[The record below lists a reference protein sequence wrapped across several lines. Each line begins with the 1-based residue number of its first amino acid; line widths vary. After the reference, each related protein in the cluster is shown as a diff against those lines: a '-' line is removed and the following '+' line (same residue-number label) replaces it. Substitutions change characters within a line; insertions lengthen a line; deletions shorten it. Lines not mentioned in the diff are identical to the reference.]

1 MKEERNKRENVK
13 RESGAALLIAIFAL
27 MLISV
32 VAIALI
38 VSQGTDSALAGN
50 YRTST
55 SAYYAAVAGL
65 EEARGRLLWK
75 NPDYFDG
82 PTSPNPGFM
91 PMTGVLPAMQPTDVR
106 YILNPASGET
116 VDPTSAD
123 PANYPDAEY
132 AQEFQLNPNPICLPS
147 WIPVPPVMINS
158 IYQSAS
164 MAGPVYKWVRINP
177 VTECALNLDVN
188 GDGVLDATTPL
199 YYDPARV
206 VGVTPAP
213 SLILPSS
220 SIPLTP
226 TAVQVLEITSLAVL
240 PNGSKRLLQYVVAP
254 LLVSTQISTQVDS
267 PTPPLPSGIPFN
279 PGFPA
284 AVTMDGNNVSYQD
297 PGTPDYVVDGRDLGA
312 GSCTPQHTAVESIEY
327 TNSSDSSYSSILA
340 NVTPVKSSY
349 PGYLLDPTTY
359 APTTP
364 SIPLPS
370 VPTAVRQSW
379 QTPATLDAVVQ
390 DITKSADIVIAG
402 PATGSNM
409 PTWPPSNPIP
419 MTVVVNGNLNLTRWY
434 QTGYG
439 LLLVTGTLTYD
450 PDTTWN
456 GIVLVIGQG
465 VLLWSDR
472 GHGWGG
478 INGAVLIAN
487 TRDASGNLLATLGA
501 ASFSGAGG
509 GSGRRYSAQGG
520 ITYNSCLVNSA
531 GAQAPLTYKILSF
544 HEIPTN

>member
-1 MKEERNKRENVK
+1 MREERNKRENGQ
-13 RESGAALLIAIFAL
+13 REKGAALLIAIFAL

-32 VAIALI
+32 VAIAMI

-55 SAYYAAVAGL
+55 TAYYAAVAGL

-91 PMTGVLPAMQPTDVR
+91 PMTGVLPAMQLTDVR

-116 VDPTSAD
+116 VDPTSGD
-123 PANYPDAEY
+123 PANYPDTDYGTEMGWPLSGANV
-132 AQEFQLNPNPICLPS
+132 QT
-147 WIPVPPVMINS
+147 INS
-158 IYQSAS
+158 TFQAAS
-164 MAGPVYKWVRINP
+164 LPGPVYKWVRINP
-177 VTECALNLDVN
+177 VTEKALNLDVN
-188 GDGVLDATTPL
+188 GDGVLDTTTPL

-206 VGVTPAP
+206 VGVTSAP

-226 TAVQVLEITSLAVL
+226 TAVQALEITSLAVL

-267 PTPPLPSGIPFN
+267 PTPPLPGGIPFN

-284 AVTMDGNNVSYQD
+284 ALTMGGNNVSYQD

-312 GSCTPQHTAVESIEY
+312 GICTPAHTAVESIEY
-327 TNSSDSSYSSILA
+327 TNPADSSYSSILA
-340 NVTPVKSSY
+340 NVTPVQSSY
-349 PGYLLDPTTY
+349 PGYPLGAPSSY
-359 APTTP
+359 VPTTP
-364 SIPLPS
+364 SVPNRS

-379 QTPATLDAVVQ
+379 LTPATLDAVVQ
-390 DITKSADIVIAG
+390 DITKSADVVIAG

-409 PTWPPSNPIP
+409 PTWPLLNPIP
-419 MTVVVNGNLNLTRWY
+419 MTVVVNGDLNLTRWY

-456 GIVLVIGQG
+456 GIVLVVGQG

-472 GHGWGG
+472 GHGLGG
-478 INGAVLIAN
+478 INGAVLVAN
-487 TRDASGNLLATLGA
+487 TRDASGNLLATLGP
-501 ASFSGAGG
+501 ASFSGAG
-509 GSGRRYSAQGG
+509 GSGRRYSARGG
-520 ITYNSCLVNSA
+520 IVYNSCLVNSA

>member
-1 MKEERNKRENVK
+1 MKEERHKRENGQ

-50 YRTST
+50 YRTSI

-91 PMTGVLPAMQPTDVR
+91 PMAGVLPAMQLTDVR

-116 VDPTSAD
+116 VDPTSAN
-123 PANYPDAEY
+123 PANYPDTDYGNEMGW
-132 AQEFQLNPNPICLPS
+132 QLSAAN
-147 WIPVPPVMINS
+147 VVTINS
-158 IYQSAS
+158 TYQSAS
-164 MAGPVYKWVRINP
+164 MPGPVYKWVRINP
-177 VTECALNLDVN
+177 VTEYALNLDVN
-188 GDGVLDATTPL
+188 GDGVLDRTTPL

-206 VGVTPAP
+206 VGITPTPAP
-213 SLILPSS
+213 SLILPNPIS
-220 SIPLTP
+220 PTP
-226 TAVQVLEITSLAVL
+226 TAVQALEITSLAVL

-254 LLVSTQISTQVDS
+254 LLVSTQISTQVDP
-267 PTPPLPSGIPFN
+267 PTPPLP
-279 PGFPA
+279 PGLPPNTNFPA
-284 AVTMDGNNVSYQD
+284 AVTMDGNGVSYQD
-297 PGTPDYVVDGRDLGA
+297 PGTPSYGVSGQDA
-312 GSCTPQHTAVESIEY
+312 CSPPNPPPQASVEAIEY
-327 TNSSDSSYSSILA
+327 TNPADYPSINLMS
-340 NVTPVKSSY
+340 NQSSY
-349 PGYLLDPTTY
+349 PGYPQVLSGPPPGSYGPTI
-359 APTTP
+359 P
-364 SIPLPS
+364 SIPIPS

-379 QTPATLDAVVQ
+379 LTPATLDAVVQ

-409 PTWPPSNPIP
+409 PTWPLSNPIP
-419 MTVVVNGNLNLTRWY
+419 MTVVVNGNLNLTRWN
-434 QTGYG
+434 QTGSG

-450 PDTTWN
+450 PESTWS

-465 VLLWSDR
+465 ILLWSDR
-472 GHGWGG
+472 GRGSGG
-478 INGAVLIAN
+478 INGAVLVAN
-487 TRDASGNLLATLGA
+487 TRDASGNLLATLGP
-501 ASFSGAGG
+501 ASFTGAGG
-509 GSGRRYSAQGG
+509 GGRRSSSQGG
-520 ITYNSCLVNSA
+520 ITYSSCLVNSA

>member
-1 MKEERNKRENVK
+1 MREERNKRENGQ
-13 RESGAALLIAIFAL
+13 REKGAALLIAIFAL

-32 VAIALI
+32 VAIAMI

-91 PMTGVLPAMQPTDVR
+91 PMSGVLPAMQLTDVR

-123 PANYPDAEY
+123 PANYPDTDY
-132 AQEFQLNPNPICLPS
+132 LPELGWPLS
-147 WIPVPPVMINS
+147 GANVQTINS
-158 IYQSAS
+158 TFQAAS
-164 MAGPVYKWVRINP
+164 LPGPVYKWVRINP
-177 VTECALNLDVN
+177 VTEKALNLDVN
-188 GDGVLDATTPL
+188 GDGVLDTTTPL

-206 VGVTPAP
+206 VGVTSAP

-226 TAVQVLEITSLAVL
+226 TAVQALEITSLAVL

-267 PTPPLPSGIPFN
+267 PTPPLPGGIPFN
-279 PGFPA
+279 PSFPA
-284 AVTMDGNNVSYQD
+284 ALTMDGNGVTYQD
-297 PGTPDYVVDGRDLGA
+297 PNTPRYKVDGTDA
-312 GSCTPQHTAVESIEY
+312 CSSTTPQAAVQAIEY
-327 TNSSDSSYSSILA
+327 TSPPDYSSINL
-340 NVTPVKSSY
+340 TPNPDDY
-349 PGYLLDPTTY
+349 PGSPMVLSGPPPGTYVPTN
-359 APTTP
+359 
-364 SIPLPS
+364 PS
-370 VPTAVRQSW
+370 VPSPNPSLLYALRQSW
-379 QTPATLDAVVQ
+379 QTPSTLDAVVQ
-390 DITKSADIVIAG
+390 DITKSADVVIKG

-409 PTWPPSNPIP
+409 PTWPTTNPTP
-419 MTVVVNGNLNLTRWY
+419 MTVVVNGNLDLTRWN

-450 PDTTWN
+450 PASTWN

-465 VLLWSDR
+465 NLVWSDR
-472 GHGWGG
+472 GSGTGG
-478 INGAVLIAN
+478 INGAVLIAQ
-487 TRDASGNLLATLGA
+487 TRDGSGALLTTVTLGG
-501 ASFSGAGG
+501 ASFRGSG
-509 GSGRRYSAQGG
+509 GSGRRYRAQGG
-520 ITYNSCLVNSA
+520 IAFNSCWVNSA

>member
-1 MKEERNKRENVK
+1 MREERNEQGNGQREK
-13 RESGAALLIAIFAL
+13 GAALLIAIFAL

-32 VAIALI
+32 VAIAMI

-91 PMTGVLPAMQPTDVR
+91 PMAGVLPAMQVTDVR

-123 PANYPDAEY
+123 PANYPDTDY
-132 AQEFQLNPNPICLPS
+132 LPELGWPLS
-147 WIPVPPVMINS
+147 GANVQTINS
-158 IYQSAS
+158 TFQAAS
-164 MAGPVYKWVRINP
+164 LPGPVYKWVRINP
-177 VTECALNLDVN
+177 VTEKALNLDVN
-188 GDGVLDATTPL
+188 GDGVLDTTTPL

-206 VGVTPAP
+206 VGVTSAP

-226 TAVQVLEITSLAVL
+226 TAVQALEITSLAVL

-267 PTPPLPSGIPFN
+267 PTPPLPGGIPFN
-279 PGFPA
+279 PSFPA
-284 AVTMDGNNVSYQD
+284 ALTMDGNNVSYQD

-364 SIPLPS
+364 SVPLPS

-379 QTPATLDAVVQ
+379 LTPATLDAVVQ
-390 DITKSADIVIAG
+390 DITKSADVVIAG

-450 PDTTWN
+450 PDVTWN

-465 VLLWSDR
+465 NLLWSDR
-472 GHGWGG
+472 GHGNGG
-478 INGAVLIAN
+478 INGAVLVAN
-487 TRDASGNLLATLGA
+487 TRDASGNLLPALGS
-501 ASFSGAGG
+501 ASFSGAG

-520 ITYNSCLVNSA
+520 IVYNSCWVNSA

>member
-1 MKEERNKRENVK
+1 MKEERNKRENGQ

-50 YRTST
+50 YRTSI

-91 PMTGVLPAMQPTDVR
+91 PMSGVLPAMQLTDVR

-116 VDPTSAD
+116 VDPTSAT
-123 PANYPDAEY
+123 PANYPDTDYGNEMGWPLSGA
-132 AQEFQLNPNPICLPS
+132 N
-147 WIPVPPVMINS
+147 VVTINS
-158 IYQSAS
+158 TYQSAS
-164 MAGPVYKWVRINP
+164 MPGPVYKWVRINP
-177 VTECALNLDVN
+177 VTEKALNLDVN
-188 GDGVLDATTPL
+188 GDGVLDTTTPL
-199 YYDPARV
+199 LYDPARV
-206 VGVTPAP
+206 VGVTPVPAP
-213 SLILPSS
+213 SLILPSNPS
-220 SIPLTP
+220 SPTP
-226 TAVQVLEITSLAVL
+226 TAVQALEITSLAVL

-254 LLVSTQISTQVDS
+254 LLVSTQISTQVES

-284 AVTMDGNNVSYQD
+284 ALTMDGNNVSYQD
-297 PGTPDYVVDGRDLGA
+297 PGTPDYSVDGRDLGA

-327 TNSSDSSYSSILA
+327 TNPADSSYSSILA
-340 NVTPVKSSY
+340 NVMPVRNSY

-364 SIPLPS
+364 SVPLPS

-379 QTPATLDAVVQ
+379 LTPATLDALVQ
-390 DITKSADIVIAG
+390 DITKSADVVITG

-409 PTWPPSNPIP
+409 PTWPVSNPIP

-465 VLLWSDR
+465 NLLWSDR
-472 GHGWGG
+472 GHGIGG
-478 INGAVLIAN
+478 IYGAVLVAN
-487 TRDASGNLLATLGA
+487 TRDASGNLLPALGP
-501 ASFSGAGG
+501 ASFSGAGTG
-509 GSGRRYSAQGG
+509 GGHRYSAQGG

>member
-1 MKEERNKRENVK
+1 MREERNKRENGQ

-82 PTSPNPGFM
+82 PTSPNAGFM
-91 PMTGVLPAMQPTDVR
+91 PMSGVLPAMQLTDVR

-123 PANYPDAEY
+123 PANYPDTEYGAEMGWPLSGANY
-132 AQEFQLNPNPICLPS
+132 
-147 WIPVPPVMINS
+147 VPINS
-158 IYQSAS
+158 TYQSAS
-164 MAGPVYKWVRINP
+164 LPGPVYKWVRINP
-177 VTECALNLDVN
+177 VTEKALNLDVN
-188 GDGVLDATTPL
+188 GDGVLDTTTTL

-206 VGVTPAP
+206 VGITPAPAP

-226 TAVQVLEITSLAVL
+226 TAVQALEITSLAVL

-267 PTPPLPSGIPFN
+267 PTPPLPSGLPFN

-284 AVTMDGNNVSYQD
+284 ALTMDGNGVSYQD
-297 PGTPDYVVDGRDLGA
+297 PGTPDYVVNGQDA
-312 GSCTPQHTAVESIEY
+312 CSSTTPQAAVEAIEY
-327 TNSSDSSYSSILA
+327 TNPADYSSINLMS
-340 NVTPVKSSY
+340 NQNSY
-349 PGYLLDPTTY
+349 PGYPMVLSGPPPGSY
-359 APTTP
+359 VPTTP
-364 SIPLPS
+364 SIPNPLLPY
-370 VPTAVRQSW
+370 ALRQSW
-379 QTPATLDAVVQ
+379 LTPATLDAVVQ
-390 DITKSADIVIAG
+390 DITKSADLVIAG

-409 PTWPPSNPIP
+409 PTWPLSNPIP
-419 MTVVVNGNLNLTRWY
+419 MTVAVNGNLNLTRWN

-450 PDTTWN
+450 PESKWN

-465 VLLWSDR
+465 NLIWSDR
-472 GHGWGG
+472 GRGSGG
-478 INGAVLIAN
+478 INGAVLIAQ
-487 TRDASGNLLATLGA
+487 TRDASGNLLPTLGA
-501 ASFSGAGG
+501 SSFSGAG

-520 ITYNSCLVNSA
+520 IVYNSCLVNSA

>member
-1 MKEERNKRENVK
+1 MKKERNKRENGQ

-50 YRTST
+50 YRTSI

-82 PTSPNPGFM
+82 PTSPNPSFM
-91 PMTGVLPAMQPTDVR
+91 PMTGVLPAMQLTDVR

-116 VDPTSAD
+116 VDPTNSAN
-123 PANYPDAEY
+123 PYYDAEY
-132 AQEFQLNPNPICLPS
+132 GKEFLLNPNPNCVPS
-147 WIPVPPVMINS
+147 WIPAPPVVINS
-158 IYQSAS
+158 TYQSAS
-164 MAGPVYKWVRINP
+164 MPGPVYKWVRINL

-199 YYDPARV
+199 LYDPARV
-206 VGVTPAP
+206 VGITPAP
-213 SLILPSS
+213 SLILPNPIS
-220 SIPLTP
+220 PTP
-226 TAVQVLEITSLAVL
+226 TAVQALEITSLAVL

-254 LLVSTQISTQVDS
+254 LLVSTQISTQVDP
-267 PTPPLPSGIPFN
+267 PTPPPSGIPFN

-284 AVTMDGNNVSYQD
+284 ALTMDGNNVSYQD
-297 PGTPDYVVDGRDLGA
+297 PGTPDYSVDGRDRGA
-312 GSCTPQHTAVESIEY
+312 GSCTPPQTAVESIEY
-327 TNSSDSSYSSILA
+327 TNPTDSSYSSILA
-340 NVTPVKSSY
+340 NVTPVQTSY
-349 PGYLLDPTTY
+349 PGYPLGPPPTY
-359 APTTP
+359 VPTTP
-364 SIPLPS
+364 SVPLPS

-379 QTPATLDAVVQ
+379 LTPATLDAVVQ
-390 DITKSADIVIAG
+390 DITKSADVVITG
-402 PATGSNM
+402 PATGNNM
-409 PTWPPSNPIP
+409 PTWPLSNPIP

-465 VLLWSDR
+465 NLLWSDR
-472 GHGWGG
+472 GHGIGG
-478 INGAVLIAN
+478 IYGAVLVAN
-487 TRDASGNLLATLGA
+487 TRDASGNLLATLGP
-501 ASFSGAGG
+501 ASFSGTG

-520 ITYNSCLVNSA
+520 IYYNSCLVNSA